1 MSKFS
6 TRLKELRKEKKI
18 TQQDLGNA
26 IGVSRVTITKWEK
39 EYIEPNISQITDLA
53 IFFDVSI
60 DYLTGKTD
68 LDYSKLNSESVLK
81 MPQEEREKFIRQII
95 DHILLTIQVSKQKG
109 VSETEIERILVKN
122 GIEKEII
129 ETLLNQ
135 L

>member
-68 LDYSKLNSESVLK
+68 LDYSKLNAESVLK

-95 DHILLTIQVSKQKG
+95 DHILLTIQLSKQKG

>member
-68 LDYSKLNSESVLK
+68 LDYSKLNAESVLK
-81 MPQEEREKFIRQII
+81 MPQEEKEKFIRQII

>member
-68 LDYSKLNSESVLK
+68 LDYSKLNAESVLK
-81 MPQEEREKFIRQII
+81 MPQEDREKFIRQII

>member
-68 LDYSKLNSESVLK
+68 LDYSKLNAESVLK